1 MDGWRLESQAFRC
14 AGRLRSLH
22 QPLAARGRTDAGTG
36 MTASTAQPNHSLISA
51 RSINTINSH
60 AFSMAA
66 PRAVLSKT
74 HHTSS
79 TLKVRAV
86 VASVASRSS
95 QISTTISVVTH
106 GHPAGGR
113 EGELNAYRARTARST
128 AASDAAEISC
138 ELSQVLLPR
147 VFAETGESLRHI
159 QECPT
164 FGGVVQVLPV
174 DWHRHRRC
182 IARAWRKRA
191 DRRIGSVVSEVVDE
205 NLVLTA
211 RLCKF
216 RRIGP
221 RIRLRDRLAD
231 GARELETR

>member
-128 AASDAAEISC
+128 AARDAAELASTPS
-138 ELSQVLLPR
+138 LYRAR
-147 VFAETGESLRHI
+147 VAKTRR
-159 QECPT
+159 PT
-164 FGGVVQVLPV
+164 YWFG
-174 DWHRHRRC
+174 C
-182 IARAWRKRA
+182 
-191 DRRIGSVVSEVVDE
+191 
-205 NLVLTA
+205 
-211 RLCKF
+211 F
-216 RRIGP
+216 
-221 RIRLRDRLAD
+221 
-231 GARELETR
+231 

>member
-86 VASVASRSS
+86 VASVASAFFSNLDHYFR
-95 QISTTISVVTH
+95 
-106 GHPAGGR
+106 GDPWPPGGR
-113 EGELNAYRARTARST
+113 AGGELNAYRARTARST

-138 ELSQVLLPR
+138 ELSQYCCH
-147 VFAETGESLRHI
+147 GSLRRRASLCGTLRSV
-159 QECPT
+159 QRS
-164 FGGVVQVLPV
+164 GVSSRFFQSTGIDTVAVSCARGENAQTDVLV
-174 DWHRHRRC
+174 
-182 IARAWRKRA
+182 
-191 DRRIGSVVSEVVDE
+191 
-205 NLVLTA
+205 
-211 RLCKF
+211 RLF
-216 RRIGP
+216 
-221 RIRLRDRLAD
+221 LR
-231 GARELETR
+231 